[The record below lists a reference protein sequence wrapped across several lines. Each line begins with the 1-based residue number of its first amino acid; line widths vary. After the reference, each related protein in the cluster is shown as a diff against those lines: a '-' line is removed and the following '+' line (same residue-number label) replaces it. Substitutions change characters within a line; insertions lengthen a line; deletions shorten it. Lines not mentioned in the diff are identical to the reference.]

1 MLCRIASGELY
12 MHRHRCG
19 DCITGLVP
27 CPAYAPES
35 VRLLLAFSFVWLGF
49 CLCTGTVRLL
59 LVFSFVYPGFC
70 LLADSMR
77 QHRIL
82 AGAVREIEMDLRIPL
97 YLSDT
102 SPLTLGVSLRR
113 GHYR

>member
-1 MLCRIASGELY
+1 M
-12 MHRHRCG
+12 
-19 DCITGLVP
+19 
-27 CPAYAPES
+27 
-35 VRLLLAFSFVWLGF
+35 LLAFSFVWLGF